1 MQGEHLVLHCAVF
14 IQVHKAN
21 FECIVFVVVGC
32 LFYNSFVQVE
42 GGS

>member
-1 MQGEHLVLHCAVF
+1 MLHCAVF

-32 LFYNSFVQVE
+32 LLYVNFV
-42 GGS
+42 